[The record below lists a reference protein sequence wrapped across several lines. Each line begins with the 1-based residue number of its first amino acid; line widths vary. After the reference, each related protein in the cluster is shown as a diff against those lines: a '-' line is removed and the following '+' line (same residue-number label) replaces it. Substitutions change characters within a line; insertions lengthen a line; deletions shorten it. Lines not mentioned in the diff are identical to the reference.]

1 MIIYNI
7 IHEAILILGNGVKF
21 PIVYRSMLR
30 FNLCTTL
37 VIATVGALS
46 DMAAIPS
53 SPLYG
58 NRAAMLAV
66 YFITVLTFIVLIRP
80 DKIIEGLIINCFY
93 QFLYNIIGTALIAI
107 IAIIYGAVSGADSS
121 TWFSF
126 STSTVSDYIIRCI
139 SLILCFGISLIICR
153 KCVPLMSNVSRR
165 LKHLLFAGV
174 VLPVFIFVVLKHIA
188 DPNHT
193 QLFAG
198 PLIICYGI
206 LLVILTVSFLVF
218 FISIFVQIKEE
229 NRLVQAKIEA
239 QSEYYRRV
247 LRVQQELREAKHDL
261 ANRLAA
267 YNISHNTDKKQGRI

>member
-1 MIIYNI
+1 MIIYSI
-7 IHEAILILGNGVKF
+7 IHEAILILGNVVKF

-37 VIATVGALS
+37 VIATIGALS
-46 DMAAIPS
+46 DMAAIPF

-58 NRAAMLAV
+58 NRAAMLIV
-66 YFITVLTFIVLIRP
+66 YFITVLTFIVLIHP

-93 QFLYNIIGTALIAI
+93 QFLYNIIGSALIAMMT
-107 IAIIYGAVSGADSS
+107 AIYGAVSGADIS

-126 STSTVSDYIIRCI
+126 STSTATDYIIRYV

-153 KCVPLMSNVSRR
+153 KCAPLLANVSRR
-165 LKHLLFAGV
+165 
-174 VLPVFIFVVLKHIA
+174 PVFIFVVLKHIA

-218 FISIFVQIKEE
+218 FISIFVQTKEE
-229 NRLVQAKIEA
+229 NRLVQAGIEA
-239 QSEYYRRV
+239 QSEHYRRV
-247 LRVQQELREAKHDL
+247 LGIQQELREAKHDL

-267 YNISHNTDKKQGRI
+267 YNVSQIANKERT

>member
-1 MIIYNI
+1 MIIYSI
-7 IHEAILILGNGVKF
+7 IHEAILILGNVVKF

-37 VIATVGALS
+37 VIATIGALS
-46 DMAAIPS
+46 DMAAIPF

-58 NRAAMLAV
+58 NRAAMLIV
-66 YFITVLTFIVLIRP
+66 YFITVLTFIVLIHP

-93 QFLYNIIGTALIAI
+93 QFLYNIIGSALIAMMT
-107 IAIIYGAVSGADSS
+107 AIYGAVSGADIS

-126 STSTVSDYIIRCI
+126 STSTATDYIIRYV

-153 KCVPLMSNVSRR
+153 KCAPLLANVSRR

-218 FISIFVQIKEE
+218 FISIFVQTKEE
-229 NRLVQAKIEA
+229 NRLVQAGIEA
-239 QSEYYRRV
+239 QSEHYRRV
-247 LRVQQELREAKHDL
+247 LGIQQELREAKHDL

-267 YNISHNTDKKQGRI
+267 YNVSQIANKERT

>member
-7 IHEAILILGNGVKF
+7 IHEAILILGNVVKF

-93 QFLYNIIGTALIAI
+93 QFLYNIIGTALIAMI
-107 IAIIYGAVSGADSS
+107 TAIYGAASGADSS

-126 STSTVSDYIIRCI
+126 STSTFSDYIIRYI

-153 KCVPLMSNVSRR
+153 KCAPLLSNVSRR

-218 FISIFVQIKEE
+218 FISIFVQTKEE

-239 QSEYYRRV
+239 QSEHYRRV
-247 LRVQQELREAKHDL
+247 LRIQQELIEAKHDL

-267 YNISHNTDKKQGRI
+267 YNISHNTDKKQERI